1 MDGMVLINKEKGIS
15 SFGVVSRIRKIY
27 GVKKVGHTGTL
38 DPEAEGVLP
47 ILIGEATKLS
57 KFFIE
62 HDKKYRATL
71 KLGIKTDS
79 GDEEGNVVTE
89 DGFVLNRENEEEYRN
104 IISTFI
110 GKQKQ
115 IPPMYS
121 ALKVNGKK
129 LYEYAR
135 EGIEIERKERDIE
148 IYSIEIVEFNYSK
161 NCIVLDVECS
171 KGTYIRTLCEDIAEK
186 IGTVGFMKKLVRTKV
201 NSFTIENSVTIGEI
215 EKSSDNL
222 KCIISIE
229 KLFMNKKEIVLD
241 NEKNRLFI
249 NGGRIKIIDSDDIY
263 RVYCNDKFIGLGKI
277 ESNILKR
284 EIVIN

>member
-1 MDGMVLINKEKGIS
+1 M
-15 SFGVVSRIRKIY
+15 
-27 GVKKVGHTGTL
+27 
-38 DPEAEGVLP
+38 P

-57 KFFIE
+57 KYFIE

-79 GDEEGNVVTE
+79 GDEEGNIIDKDNYILDYNKE
-89 DGFVLNRENEEEYRN
+89 GFYKN
-104 IISTFI
+104 IFSSFI

-135 EGIEIERKERDIE
+135 EGIEIERKEREIE
-148 IYSIEIVEFNYSK
+148 IYNIDIIEFNYK
-161 NCIVLDVECS
+161 ENCIVFDVECS

-186 IGTVGFMKKLVRTKV
+186 IGTVGFMKSLVRTKV
-201 NSFTIENSVTIGEI
+201 NDFSIENTVSLDKL
-215 EKSSDNL
+215 EKSENVL
-222 KCIISIE
+222 KYVIRIE
-229 KLFMNKKEIVLD
+229 DLFINKKEIALD
-241 NEKNRLFI
+241 ENKNRLFI
-249 NGGRIKIIDSDDIY
+249 NGGRIKTVENDDVYRIY
-263 RVYCNDKFIGLGKI
+263 CDGKFIGLGKV
-277 ESNILKR
+277 ENRILKR